1 MLVKVV
7 RGGVD
12 CEIHVS
18 KLLVGDIAK
27 IEQGDA
33 IPADGI
39 YISGF
44 NLVMDESS
52 ITGESDGVPKSE
64 SAPFISMRKR

>member
-1 MLVKVV
+1 
-7 RGGVD
+7 
-12 CEIHVS
+12 
-18 KLLVGDIAK
+18 VGDIAK

>member
-1 MLVKVV
+1 M

-12 CEIHVS
+12 LEIHVS
-18 KLLVGDIAK
+18 KLLVGDIVK

-33 IPADGI
+33 VSADGI

-44 NLVMDESS
+44 NLVIDESS
-52 ITGESDGVPKSE
+52 ITGESDGVTKSDI
-64 SAPFISMRKR
+64 APFLSTTSI